1 MGDPG
6 DYIGSKISLIS
17 RSEIRYEGILHS
29 INNVDSSLTLQNVK
43 SYGTEGRKQ
52 IGPQIP
58 PSAEIYDYIMF
69 KGTDIKDIQIDQVRS
84 TAAPDIPLSIPRR
97 FHRSFPPSNRPY
109 TRSRPNLASSADS
122 IVPPSPQ
129 SGAPAQRPP
138 QQQAPAPAPAPAPQ
152 RQVSDPSE
160 VEPTTKHKQTA
171 HGTHPSWKRG
181 DRAPAALPDPEKPR
195 RTCGA

>member
-84 TAAPDIPLSIPRR
+84 TAAPDIPLSIPMR

-122 IVPPSPQ
+122 IVPPSP
-129 SGAPAQRPP
+129 SPVPP
-138 QQQAPAPAPAPAPQ
+138 
-152 RQVSDPSE
+152 RS
-160 VEPTTKHKQTA
+160 
-171 HGTHPSWKRG
+171 
-181 DRAPAALPDPEKPR
+181 ALPSSRRPHPR
-195 RTCGA
+195 PRPRPRPRPSAR

>member
-97 FHRSFPPSNRPY
+97 FHRSFPPSNQPY

-122 IVPPSPQ
+122 IVPPSRSPV
-129 SGAPAQRPP
+129 PP
-138 QQQAPAPAPAPAPQ
+138 
-152 RQVSDPSE
+152 RS
-160 VEPTTKHKQTA
+160 
-171 HGTHPSWKRG
+171 
-181 DRAPAALPDPEKPR
+181 ALPSSRRPHPR
-195 RTCGA
+195 PRPRPSAR